1 MPVSEEPD
9 DAPHEPRSAPPAAE
23 KTSAGDWVEGT
34 GEPWDDIGLKLDLAR
49 AYLEMD
55 DPDAARTIL
64 DEVVGEGRDD
74 QRREAESLLAGLE
87 R

>member
-1 MPVSEEPD
+1 
-9 DAPHEPRSAPPAAE
+9 
-23 KTSAGDWVEGT
+23 
-34 GEPWDDIGLKLDLAR
+34 LKLDLAR

-64 DEVVGEGRDD
+64 DEVVAEGRDD